1 MTRMLYVI
9 TCGSSSASR
18 VYELITVAQQH
29 GWEVCSIPVRLLDVY
44 VGVHSLNLLQAGLR
58 WLWH

>member
-1 MTRMLYVI
+1 MLCREVDMSNWR
-9 TCGSSSASR
+9 GDSATLGA
-18 VYELITVAQQH
+18 VYLR
-29 GWEVCSIPVRLLDVY
+29 WEVCSIPVRLLDIY